1 MTTVFALEEEGMY
14 GNLNRDARAQ
24 RLSGFYC
31 LPTGISSISCRKAEP
46 QMKFVFTFQ
55 SNFAPAEAMAFS
67 IKGTASGH
75 ALDATVRS
83 C

>member
-1 MTTVFALEEEGMY
+1 MY

-24 RLSGFYC
+24 HLSGFYC
-31 LPTGISSISCRKAEP
+31 LPTGISSISRPRPSRK
-46 QMKFVFTFQ
+46 MKLVFAFQ